1 MTCASF
7 ACVFQVYNSGTFRNN
22 ELYLLVISSQCA
34 IQDNVGTKRTDAV
47 VFGSV
52 GQCCPVAENSFM
64 PCPFRFHNS
73 KWVALP
79 VL

>member
-1 MTCASF
+1 
-7 ACVFQVYNSGTFRNN
+7 
-22 ELYLLVISSQCA
+22 VISSQCA

-52 GQCCPVAENSFM
+52 GQRCPVAENAFM

-73 KWVALP
+73 KLDVPP
-79 VL
+79 VLIDIQLGFQTIYKNIGTKN